1 MKKRANLSPA
11 EREDVKRLYKS
22 GGHSLR
28 KLANHFGCSKSTI
41 DRIVKGGDAVSV
53 QTKPTKKAPTPQP
66 PPMPPRQTTT
76 NSDEIP
82 TPLHFKTSKLQ
93 EVSIDLD
100 ACRMRGQY
108 NVLPSLHRLHLSLY
122 DECNQLKQEQKE
134 LQESIETKGLISSI
148 LTTINQLPPVL
159 KQQLEKEILTKE
171 SKVIT
176 FPTALTNES

>member
-41 DRIVKGGDAVSV
+41 DRIVKGGDSVSV
-53 QTKPTKKAPTPQP
+53 QKKPTKKAPTPQP
-66 PPMPPRQTTT
+66 APLPPRPPTT
-76 NSDEIP
+76 SDEIP
-82 TPLHFKTSKLQ
+82 TPLHFKTSKLE

-134 LQESIETKGLISSI
+134 IEASIKAEGAITNI
-148 LTTINQLPPVL
+148 LTMINQMPPVI
-159 KQQLEKEILTKE
+159 KQQIEKEILSKKT
-171 SKVIT
+171 KVIT
-176 FPTALTNES
+176 FPTALKNES